1 MMYQMERVERLLL
14 YRGYYAAVCVA
25 LVEPEAVR
33 ERPLCG
39 SERPLCGSERQ
50 IHGIDM
56 PLPSSD
62 RPHYAA
68 VYVRERSDGWHPHLS

>member
-33 ERPLCG
+33 
-39 SERPLCGSERQ
+39 ERPLCGSERQ